1 MGRGLVPHTEPAL
14 HPCWAEPDAA
24 PKHSLSAG
32 QKSSRDPWLQRGCW
46 HESALGTALL
56 TDAQQLIVLLCSCGL
71 ESPEEPSGEV
81 KDVVNVGEESFQVKT
96 RQLKGTKLPQNKPN
110 K

>member
-1 MGRGLVPHTEPAL
+1 M
-14 HPCWAEPDAA
+14 
-24 PKHSLSAG
+24 
-32 QKSSRDPWLQRGCW
+32 
-46 HESALGTALL
+46 
-56 TDAQQLIVLLCSCGL
+56 LLCSCGL